1 MNKIRILFDSYHLYH
16 LPQFDPLIDLLS
28 KDNRFQ
34 LFHSTCSENKKVEID
49 LCLSILK
56 SRPGEVIYYDN
67 EIKRAKKVKKNLIS
81 MFLFVD
87 GQDTLFIILLMPKLL
102 LG

>member
-28 KDNRFQ
+28 IDNRFQ

-49 LCLSILK
+49 LCLRILK
-56 SRPGEVIYYDN
+56 SRPGEVIYSDN
-67 EIKRAKKVKKNLIS
+67 EIERAKK
-81 MFLFVD
+81 
-87 GQDTLFIILLMPKLL
+87 
-102 LG
+102 